1 LFPSKRI
8 FRRIFFVRDTISSIH
23 KRFQSDLS
31 QIKNSKDVELLKIK
45 YLGKKG
51 LIQHIMQQLK
61 EVSKDLR
68 PQMGKEINDLKEEIL
83 QLCQSGLDSFLNIE
97 QAKRLSEEKID
108 VTIPGRRNFV
118 GRKHPLQLTLD
129 TVIDL
134 FSSMGFSVQ
143 YGPDIDN
150 DYYNYEGLNFPP
162 DHPARDMQ
170 DTFYITKDLLLRS
183 HTSNTQLRVMQ
194 AHSPPIRIIAP
205 GTVYRNETISS
216 RSHVFFHQ
224 VEGLYIDRRVTFA
237 DLLATMD
244 DFWKKLFG
252 KAIQTRFRPS
262 YFPFVEP
269 GLEVDIACTSCKA
282 QGCRLCKHT
291 GWLEVA
297 GAGMVHPQ
305 VLKNANIDSEEYSG
319 YAWGMGIERVAML
332 LYGIKDIR
340 LFTENNL
347 QFLNQFA

>member
-1 LFPSKRI
+1 M
-8 FRRIFFVRDTISSIH
+8 RDTISSIQ
-23 KRFQSDLS
+23 KQFQSDLS
-31 QIKNSKDVELLKIK
+31 QIKSSKDAEQLKVK

-51 LIQHIMQQLK
+51 MIQHIMQKLK
-61 EVSKDLR
+61 EVSKELR
-68 PQMGKEINDLKEEIL
+68 PQMGKEINDLKEEIS
-83 QLCQSGLDSFLNIE
+83 QLCQNGLESFLSVE
-97 QAKRLSEEKID
+97 QARRLSEEKID
-108 VTIPGRRNFV
+108 VTIPGRRSFI
-118 GRKHPLQLTLD
+118 GRKHPIQLTLD
-129 TVIDL
+129 KVIDL
-134 FSSMGFSVQ
+134 FCNMGFSVQ
-143 YGPDIDN
+143 YAPEIDS

-183 HTSNTQLRVMQ
+183 HTSNTQLRVMESN
-194 AHSPPIRIIAP
+194 APPIRIIAP

-224 VEGLYIDRRVTFA
+224 VEGLYVDKAVTFA

-252 KAIQTRFRPS
+252 KSIKTRFRPS

-269 GLEVDIACTSCKA
+269 GLEVDIACTSCA
-282 QGCRLCKHT
+282 MQGCRLCKHT

-305 VLKNANIDSEEYSG
+305 VLINCNIDPEVYSG

-347 QFLNQFA
+347 RFLNQFA

>member
-1 LFPSKRI
+1 M
-8 FRRIFFVRDTISSIH
+8 RDTISSIH
-23 KRFQSDLS
+23 KQFQSDLS
-31 QIKNSKDVELLKIK
+31 QIKNSKDVELLKVK

-51 LIQHIMQQLK
+51 LIQHIMQKLK

-68 PQMGKEINDLKEEIL
+68 PQMGKEINDLKEEIS
-83 QLCQSGLDSFLNIE
+83 QLCQSGFESFLNIE
-97 QAKRLSEEKID
+97 QTKRLSEEKID
-108 VTIPGRRNFV
+108 VTIPGRRDFI

-129 TVIDL
+129 RVIDL

-194 AHSPPIRIIAP
+194 AHAPPLRIIAP

-224 VEGLYIDRRVTFA
+224 VEGLYIDRKVTFA

-252 KAIQTRFRPS
+252 ESIQTRFRPS
-262 YFPFVEP
+262 YFPFTEP
-269 GLEVDIACTSCKA
+269 GLEVDIACISCKA
-282 QGCRLCKHT
+282 QGCKLCKHT

-305 VLKNANIDSEEYSG
+305 VLKNANIDPEEYSG
-319 YAWGMGIERVAML
+319 YAWGIGIERVAML
-332 LYGIKDIR
+332 LYGVKDIR

-347 QFLNQFA
+347 RFLNQFA

>member
-1 LFPSKRI
+1 
-8 FRRIFFVRDTISSIH
+8 VRDTISSIQ
-23 KRFQSDLS
+23 KQFQSDLS
-31 QIKNSKDVELLKIK
+31 QIKNSKDVELLKVK

-68 PQMGKEINDLKEEIL
+68 PQIGKEINDLKEEIL
-83 QLCQSGLDSFLNIE
+83 KLCQNGLESFLNVE
-97 QAKRLSEEKID
+97 QTKRLTEEKID
-108 VTIPGRRNFV
+108 VTIPGRKRFI
-118 GRKHPLQLTLD
+118 GRRHPLQVTLD
-129 TVIDL
+129 KVIDL
-134 FSSMGFSVQ
+134 FCNMGFSVQ

-194 AHSPPIRIIAP
+194 ENTPPIRIIAP

-224 VEGLYIDRRVTFA
+224 VEGLYIDRKVTFA

-244 DFWKKLFG
+244 EFWKKLFG
-252 KAIQTRFRPS
+252 LSIQTRFRPS

-282 QGCRLCKHT
+282 EGCRLCKHT

-305 VLKNANIDSEEYSG
+305 VLKNANIDPEEYSG

-332 LYGIKDIR
+332 LYGVKDIR

-347 QFLNQFA
+347 RFLNQFA

>member
-1 LFPSKRI
+1 M
-8 FRRIFFVRDTISSIH
+8 RDTISSIQ
-23 KRFQSDLS
+23 KQFQSDLS
-31 QIKNSKDVELLKIK
+31 QIKSSKDAELLKVK

-51 LIQHIMQQLK
+51 LIQHIMQKLK
-61 EVSKDLR
+61 EVSKELR
-68 PQMGKEINDLKEEIL
+68 PQMGKEINDLKEEIS
-83 QLCQSGLDSFLNIE
+83 QLCQNGFESFLNVE
-97 QAKRLSEEKID
+97 QTKRLSEEKID
-108 VTIPGRRNFV
+108 ITIPGRRSV
-118 GRKHPLQLTLD
+118 IGRKHPIQLILD
-129 TVIDL
+129 KVVDL
-134 FSSMGFSVQ
+134 FCNMGFSVQ
-143 YGPDIDN
+143 YAPEIDS
-150 DYYNYEGLNFPP
+150 DYYNYGGLNFPS

-183 HTSNTQLRVMQ
+183 HTSNTQLRVME
-194 AHSPPIRIIAP
+194 SNTPPIRIIAP

-224 VEGLYIDRRVTFA
+224 LEGLYVDKGVTFA

-252 KAIQTRFRPS
+252 KSIKTRFRPS

-269 GLEVDIACTSCKA
+269 GLEVDIACTSCTA

-305 VLKNANIDSEEYSG
+305 VLINCNIDPEVYSG

-332 LYGIKDIR
+332 LYGVKDIR

-347 QFLNQFA
+347 RFLNQFA